1 MPQESLAEIVP
12 TALTAG
18 YGERVCA
25 FLVALADAALK
36 HSPATTEMRYEADNG
51 LDAAADQGGGGMR
64 DDDGEIE
71 DETGD
76 VLGTEEDGAPQETE
90 SSLLAG
96 GGDGEGSQ
104 SAAHHSVLM
113 PAVDPALWRE
123 ETERVAKQL
132 AAAGVKLQSG
142 TGSSWGEHLVTMQ
155 RIVRETYRQENKQ
168 QQQQQQGDESASSSR
183 YPFLAQ
189 SLASLNS
196 SLRSELADTRRSE
209 GLVNSRQNI
218 ASLGVQFGT
227 HQRDLADLE
236 ARAGGRQRALEER
249 TEALAALDEKLA
261 DLTEALENK
270 TSGDGSGG
278 AGAGGGSMALREGI
292 RKLKQDITEMTL
304 TSALID
310 ASLLQKRAAASSASR
325 SRRTRVARANGK
337 SRRGNDE
344 ADSMDRAATE
354 WDDI

>member
-1 MPQESLAEIVP
+1 MPQESLSEILP

-18 YGERVCA
+18 YGERACA
-25 FLVALADAALK
+25 FLVALADAALRQ
-36 HSPATTEMRYEADNG
+36 SPATTEMRYEADSG
-51 LDAAADQGGGGMR
+51 LDGGLASAEQGGGMR
-64 DDDGEIE
+64 DYVGEIE

-104 SAAHHSVLM
+104 SAANHSLLM
-113 PAVDPALWRE
+113 PVVDPALWRE

-132 AAAGVKLQSG
+132 AGAGAKLQSG
-142 TGSSWGEHLVTMQ
+142 TGSTWSEHLVTMQ
-155 RIVRETYRQENKQ
+155 RIVRETYRQESRQ
-168 QQQQQQGDESASSSR
+168 VDQGASSSR

-209 GLVNSRQNI
+209 GLVNSRQHI

-227 HQRDLADLE
+227 QKRDLADLE
-236 ARAGGRQRALEER
+236 ARAGGRQKALEER

-261 DLTEALENK
+261 DLTEAMENK
-270 TSGDGSGG
+270 TSGDGGSR
-278 AGAGGGSMALREGI
+278 AGADGGSMALREGI
-292 RKLKQDITEMTL
+292 RKLKQDIIDMTL

-310 ASLLQKRAAASSASR
+310 ANLLQKRAAASSASR
-325 SRRTRVARANGK
+325 SRRTRAARANGK
-337 SRRGNDE
+337 ARRGNDT
-344 ADSMDRAATE
+344 ADSMDRAASE
-354 WDDI
+354 WDDF